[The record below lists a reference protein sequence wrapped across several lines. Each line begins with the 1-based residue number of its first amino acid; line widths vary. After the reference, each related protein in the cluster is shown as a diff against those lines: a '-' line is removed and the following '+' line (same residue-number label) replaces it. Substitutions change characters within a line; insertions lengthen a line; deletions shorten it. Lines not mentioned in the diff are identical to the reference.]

1 MAACSG
7 GSIDSS
13 AENDTLPFC
22 AFGQQALGE
31 DAGRGKPAK
40 WNLRVGAT
48 ARGCLGQGSKEAVA
62 RKV

>member
-40 WNLRVGAT
+40 LNPSGRSN
-48 ARGCLGQGSKEAVA
+48 GQGLPRA
-62 RKV
+62 RK